1 MGDIDDDIVEKSF
14 RKIPHIQLRERIISI
29 NWKLDFVL
37 PYAIRVKEEKLR
49 SFLRKIKKE
58 DGVNREKEYKS
69 FMKDMENWDNF
80 IASIKCEG
88 ITLTEPG
95 IAQIIQSTFNFYDN
109 KLYDLHCYCIM
120 PNHIHLLI
128 KPLTDEKGESYHLSD
143 IIKRIK
149 TYTAKMIN
157 QELKRTGKV
166 WEDDYFD
173 RIIRNEQDYYNV
185 INYYLK
191 NPVKAGLVDYIKD
204 WEYSYF
210 KFG

>member
-1 MGDIDDDIVEKSF
+1 
-14 RKIPHIQLRERIISI
+14 
-29 NWKLDFVL
+29 
-37 PYAIRVKEEKLR
+37 
-49 SFLRKIKKE
+49 
-58 DGVNREKEYKS
+58 
-69 FMKDMENWDNF
+69 MKDMENWDNF

-191 NPVKAGLVDYIKD
+191 NPVKARLVDYIKD

>member
-1 MGDIDDDIVEKSF
+1 
-14 RKIPHIQLRERIISI
+14 
-29 NWKLDFVL
+29 
-37 PYAIRVKEEKLR
+37 
-49 SFLRKIKKE
+49 
-58 DGVNREKEYKS
+58 
-69 FMKDMENWDNF
+69 
-80 IASIKCEG
+80 
-88 ITLTEPG
+88 
-95 IAQIIQSTFNFYDN
+95 
-109 KLYDLHCYCIM
+109 M

-128 KPLTDEKGESYHLSD
+128 KPLTDEKGKSYHLSD

-173 RIIRNEQDYYNV
+173 RIIRNDQDYYNV

-191 NPVKAGLVDYIKD
+191 NPVKARLVDYIKD

-210 KFG
+210 KFE